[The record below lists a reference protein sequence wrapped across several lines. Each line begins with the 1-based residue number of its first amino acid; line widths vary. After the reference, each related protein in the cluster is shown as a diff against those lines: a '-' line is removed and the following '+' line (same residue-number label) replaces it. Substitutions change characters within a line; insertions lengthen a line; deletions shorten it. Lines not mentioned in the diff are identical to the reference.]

1 MLRLPPQ
8 LAHLAD
14 GRPNDRLVRLKRP
27 FPRGLANAR
36 GPAPDPA
43 PGLRERL
50 GCLLGRHDDREPL
63 PHLALWAPDL
73 RGILGP
79 DLVANHVGDAE
90 FSRAQIV
97 GFACGHYASRHQRAA
112 VSSNSTA

>member
-1 MLRLPPQ
+1 MLRLPPRRE
-8 LAHLAD
+8 HLAD
-14 GRPNDRLVRLKRP
+14 RLADHRRIRREGP

-50 GCLLGRHDDREPL
+50 GRLLGRQDDRETL